1 MNEVIELDV
10 RAVLKTLWKRAW
22 IILLCAIL
30 SGALFLGY
38 TAKFIQ
44 PKYQAQVTMYVNNNA
59 GKSGT
64 VGSGDLAVAMQLANT
79 YVNIIRSDR
88 VLEKVIEQT
97 GVMLTPEQIRGML
110 SAETEEETEM
120 FAVSVTSPD
129 PQLSADIAN
138 AIAKVAPKEISG
150 IIEGSSAKIID
161 DAKVPTTRVS
171 PSYKVNTLIGVIAGA
186 LVSSVFFVAQMMLD
200 TRIKEEEDVKNI
212 CQIPV
217 LGMIPDFVQQAKEN
231 EKKGR
236 R

>member
-97 GVMLTPEQIRGML
+97 GVMLTPEQIRSML
-110 SAETEEETEM
+110 SAETEKETEM

-171 PSYKVNTLIGVIAGA
+171 PSYKVNTLIGVMAGA
-186 LVSSVFFVAQMMLD
+186 LLSSVFFVAQMMLD
-200 TRIKEEEDVKNI
+200 TRIKEEEDLKNI

>member
-200 TRIKEEEDVKNI
+200 TRIKEEEDLKNI